1 MEQVLTT
8 PAQKPTDFKS
18 VIRDYFDLSKPG
30 IGFYSVITTF
40 AAFWLATSGPVDYVL
55 LLHTLL
61 ATGLVTAGGGALNQ
75 VMEIREDS
83 EMRRTEKR
91 PLPAGRVSA
100 NSALAFGVATSIL
113 GTLYLLLAVNAL
125 SALLAIGTLAG
136 YLFIYTPSKKLT
148 SLSTIIGAFP
158 GAIPILIGWVAVTGS
173 IDLRGWTLFV
183 ILFLWQIPH
192 FLAIAWMY
200 RKDYARAGFPMLTVI
215 EPEGL
220 SAAHQS
226 VIYLVVLVP
235 ISLYPTILHLT
246 GSIYFIGALVLGLGF
261 LASGVMVA
269 IKRTNTAARQML
281 FASIIYLPVLIV
293 LMIIDKV

>member
-1 MEQVLTT
+1 MEQVIAATAT
-8 PAQKPTDFKS
+8 ERADFKS
-18 VIRDYFDLSKPG
+18 VMRDYFDLSKPG
-30 IGFYSVITTF
+30 IGFYSLITTF
-40 AAFWLATSGPVDYVL
+40 TSFWLASSGKIDFML
-55 LLHTLL
+55 LLHTIL

-75 VMEIREDS
+75 VIEIDVDS
-83 EMRRTEKR
+83 EMHRTEKR

-100 NSALAFGVATSIL
+100 ISGLAFGVITSIA

-125 SALLAIGTLAG
+125 TALLAIGTLAG
-136 YLFIYTPSKKLT
+136 YLFIYTPSKKIT

-158 GAIPILIGWVAVTGS
+158 GAIPILIGWAAVTGS
-173 IDLRGWTLFV
+173 IDIRGWTLFA

-215 EPEGL
+215 EPEGI

-226 VIYLVVLVP
+226 VIYLIALVP
-235 ISLYPTILHLT
+235 ISLFPTQLGLT
-246 GSIYFIGALVLGLGF
+246 GNIYFIGALVLGLGF

-269 IKRTNTAARQML
+269 IRRTNTSARQML
-281 FASIIYLPVLIV
+281 FASIIYLPVLLV
-293 LMIIDKV
+293 LMIVDKI

>member
-1 MEQVLTT
+1 MEQVLA
-8 PAQKPTDFKS
+8 PSQAQRPDFKS
-18 VIRDYFDLSKPG
+18 VLRDYFDLSKPG
-30 IGFYSVITTF
+30 IGFYSLITTF
-40 AAFWLATSGPVDYVL
+40 TAFWLASNGKIDFIL
-55 LLHTLL
+55 LLHTII

-75 VMEIREDS
+75 VIEIDVDA
-83 EMRRTEKR
+83 EMHRTEKR

-100 NSALAFGVATSIL
+100 NSGLAFGVITSIA

-136 YLFIYTPSKKLT
+136 YLFIYTPSKRIT

-173 IDLRGWTLFV
+173 IDLGGWTLFA

-215 EPEGL
+215 EPEGI

-226 VIYLVVLVP
+226 LIYLIALVP
-235 ISLYPTILHLT
+235 ISLFPTQLGLT
-246 GSIYFIGALVLGLGF
+246 GNIYFIGALILGLGF

-269 IKRTNTAARQML
+269 IRRTNSSAKQML
-281 FASIIYLPVLIV
+281 FASIIYLPVLLA
-293 LMIIDKV
+293 LMIVDKM